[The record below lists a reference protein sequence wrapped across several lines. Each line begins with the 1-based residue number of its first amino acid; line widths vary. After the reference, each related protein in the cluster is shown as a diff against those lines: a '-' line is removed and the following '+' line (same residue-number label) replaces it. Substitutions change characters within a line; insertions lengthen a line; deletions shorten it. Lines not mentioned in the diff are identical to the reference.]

1 MSTRLASSGATLLH
15 PFPIPRSSCTWL
27 AGSFPLTPPCPLPG
41 RRQMDSSGKE
51 WWVTNN
57 TYWKLRAEPGYGN
70 LDGAVLW

>member
-1 MSTRLASSGATLLH
+1 
-15 PFPIPRSSCTWL
+15 
-27 AGSFPLTPPCPLPG
+27 
-41 RRQMDSSGKE
+41 MDSSGKE